1 MSGLYEPQY
10 PGCRSSSAGLGTPSR
25 EDAISIVPSF
35 TIHRIVHDRIW
46 LGVRITLRLRS

>member
-1 MSGLYEPQY
+1 MTALLLLMRRPRVGILSP
-10 PGCRSSSAGLGTPSR
+10 
-25 EDAISIVPSF
+25 EDAISIVSSF